1 MNTGRDS
8 QGSATGPI
16 IRTLPNAI
24 DSERPRR
31 SLLKKILIAL
41 VLVIL
46 VGFGWLTCKGK
57 RSVAAETGTIKVE
70 GISGTVTIARDA
82 YGVPLV
88 KAENEADAFFGAGYA
103 TANDRLWQMYAS
115 KLAVTG
121 RLAEIAG
128 SKMLP
133 VDVYMRTV
141 GIKRNVD
148 RAINA
153 MPAKYKAPL
162 EAYAAGVNAYLK
174 ANPNLPLEF
183 TISGYTPEPWTILD
197 CGYVFGALSF
207 GLALNINEEL
217 FFLDA
222 ASKLGAEKA
231 AWLVPVYQDEPI
243 PFAEAQKIDNKLAA
257 DLSPHRM
264 QLADVLTDLN
274 KLFKTGMPA
283 SNNWAVSGNKTK
295 GGKAILANDTHLP
308 LTIPSLWGMMSIE
321 SPGYTAAG
329 VTIAGQPYI
338 QLGYNGKIG

>member
-1 MNTGRDS
+1 MSVSHLIWQILMFVLAGGKVATVFSNYVFQPKNWSARELSYSEKLTFKSRPRGRRTRRASNIWDKPPLRFTAEFFPFLTAYGKKAASARKPSSRPQPRKGANNSKPRMNTGRDS

-153 MPAKYKAPL
+153 MPAKYKPL

-174 ANPNLPLEF
+174 ANPNLPLELA
-183 TISGYTPEPWTILD
+183 ISGYTPEPWTILD
-197 CGYVFGALSF
+197 CGYVFGALVWS
-207 GLALNINEEL
+207 
-217 FFLDA
+217 
-222 ASKLGAEKA
+222 GA
-231 AWLVPVYQDEPI
+231 
-243 PFAEAQKIDNKLAA
+243 
-257 DLSPHRM
+257 
-264 QLADVLTDLN
+264 
-274 KLFKTGMPA
+274 
-283 SNNWAVSGNKTK
+283 
-295 GGKAILANDTHLP
+295 
-308 LTIPSLWGMMSIE
+308 
-321 SPGYTAAG
+321 
-329 VTIAGQPYI
+329 
-338 QLGYNGKIG
+338 